1 MSRDKKE
8 TYRSPEVEVLDI
20 RQEGVI
26 CASTSVNS
34 NISNPWNFTE
44 DEDWYK

>member
-26 CASTSVNS
+26 CASVR
-34 NISNPWNFTE
+34 NPWENFTE
-44 DEDWYK
+44 DENWYK